1 MATRTIIPAGPP
13 NASALLGR
21 SLGSAL
27 QGLLEHKVGELT
39 RAREKKLDTEA
50 LEGMGYSPAQI
61 KYVLRARPED
71 RYKLLLDRGLRPENA
86 RQPESP
92 SEMGNVIPNRQE
104 PQPEQNGQSLQSLFG
119 GGQQQGMGGQQNAI
133 VQNLLRA
140 LQPPSAQQPQQSQ
153 QPPAQQPTQQ
163 MNQPQPRQ
171 RPQAFQGLQGMVDP
185 RMEQTERLA
194 NEARAASE
202 KRHVEN
208 LSNSEKRHAEKLH
221 HKEISQI
228 SDKARSA
235 KRQIKEL
242 DTLKQLN
249 DTGKLVQ
256 GPGRKLLE
264 KYGLEDFI
272 TNTETQVAAKI
283 IEQNNLEALSAS
295 QSGGRPTDAWRS
307 AIAKSN
313 ARLTNTKEAFNEIL
327 QQKRVFKEMDEA
339 EGQAQSE
346 VLQKYANSGK
356 PLPINIRDEIDKAAQ
371 PKIDKIAEKDLMRI
385 RTETIKDTAIP
396 IDVKDLPDPKTHSK
410 ETYYDP
416 AKEEVWYVRN
426 GKWSRR
432 APTVEDFA

>member
-1 MATRTIIPAGPP
+1 MATIIRP
-13 NASALLGR
+13 SDLGR
-21 SLGSAL
+21 STLQTIGDSVEKLVSHKLGEMLKAK
-27 QGLLEHKVGELT
+27 E
-39 RAREKKLDTEA
+39 AKKDSEA
-50 LEGMGYSPAQI
+50 LEGIGYSPAQI
-61 KYVLRARPED
+61 KFILRARPED

-86 RQPESP
+86 QQPESP
-92 SEMGNVIPNRQE
+92 SEMGNFIPNRQE
-104 PQPEQNGQSLQSLFG
+104 PQPEQNGQSLQGLFG

-140 LQPPSAQQPQQSQ
+140 LQPPSAQQPQQP
-153 QPPAQQPTQQ
+153 QPQTQQPTQQ
-163 MNQPQPRQ
+163 INQPQPQPRQ
-171 RPQAFQGLQGMVDP
+171 RPQAFQGLQGMADP
-185 RMEQTERLA
+185 RMEQAERLA
-194 NEARAASE
+194 NEARASSE
-202 KRHVEN
+202 RRHVEN
-208 LSNSEKRHAEKLH
+208 VSNAEKRHAEKLH
-221 HKEISQI
+221 HKEISQV

-249 DTGKLVQ
+249 NTGKLVQ
-256 GPGRKLLE
+256 GPARKLLE

-295 QSGGRPTDAWRS
+295 HSGGRPTDAWRA

-385 RTETIKDTAIP
+385 RTETIKDTEIP
-396 IDVKDLPDPKTHSK
+396 ISIKDLPDPKTHSK

-432 APTVEDFA
+432 APTAEDFA